1 MSKQKQSR
9 VDLLEKKVKAITWV
23 LQDIKQE
30 MNNIRDLSIGTTET
44 LKLMDGYDKAIESL
58 KDILT
63 EDIDNES
70 LKFKVDNK

>member
-9 VDLLEKKVKAITWV
+9 VDLLEKKVKAITGV
-23 LQDIKQE
+23 LQDIIQE
-30 MNNIRDLSIGTTET
+30 MNNIRDLSIGTMET

-63 EDIDNES
+63 EDINNEFS
-70 LKFKVDNK
+70 ELIVDNK

>member
-9 VDLLEKKVKAITWV
+9 VDLLEKKVKAITWA

>member
-44 LKLMDGYDKAIESL
+44 LRLMDGYDKAMESL